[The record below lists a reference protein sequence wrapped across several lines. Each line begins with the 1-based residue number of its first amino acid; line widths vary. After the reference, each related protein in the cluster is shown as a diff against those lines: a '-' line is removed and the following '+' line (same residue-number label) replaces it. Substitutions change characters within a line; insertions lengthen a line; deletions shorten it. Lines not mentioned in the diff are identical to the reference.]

1 MSDNEFK
8 ELEQKLERD
17 DPTFRFKF
25 LSENNVSYFIAAQK
39 KRPQSLIWIELIN
52 MNFTGE
58 KFNAGKL
65 KNDNERKLLYENA
78 LHYLSKSLIILE
90 NGNYPD
96 NNDSIKRVYNTYK
109 GMIKEDIA
117 FAAMGAGEF
126 DKAKQMAN
134 ELLKNNSDTFSLNYG
149 NTIHKSNTTLGRVAL
164 RENNLEK
171 AKEYL
176 IKSVAGITSPQ
187 LSSFG
192 PSYILAKELLE
203 LGEKDIVLQ
212 YLDLVANI
220 WANPERVET
229 SDTRRMAAN
238 QRKIALLNTWKKGI
252 KSGEIPDNPAWK

>member
-1 MSDNEFK
+1 M
-8 ELEQKLERD
+8 
-17 DPTFRFKF
+17 
-25 LSENNVSYFIAAQK
+25 V
-39 KRPQSLIWIELIN
+39 
-52 MNFTGE
+52 
-58 KFNAGKL
+58 
-65 KNDNERKLLYENA
+65 
-78 LHYLSKSLIILE
+78 
-90 NGNYPD
+90 
-96 NNDSIKRVYNTYK
+96 
-109 GMIKEDIA
+109 
-117 FAAMGAGEF
+117 
-126 DKAKQMAN
+126 N
-134 ELLKNNSDTFSLNYG
+134 ELLKNNSDTFFLNYG
-149 NTIHKSNTTLGRVAL
+149 NTIHKSNIILGRVVL

-238 QRKIALLNTWKKGI
+238 QRKIALLNTWKEGI

>member
-1 MSDNEFK
+1 MKKTNTFVFLLLCFSLASQELEKISAFRDTTLNMSDNEFK

-52 MNFTGE
+52 MSFAGE

-65 KNDNERKLLYENA
+65 KNDNERKLLYENT

-117 FAAMGAGEF
+117 FVVMGVGEF
-126 DKAKQMAN
+126 DKVK
-134 ELLKNNSDTFSLNYG
+134 
-149 NTIHKSNTTLGRVAL
+149 
-164 RENNLEK
+164 
-171 AKEYL
+171 
-176 IKSVAGITSPQ
+176 
-187 LSSFG
+187 
-192 PSYILAKELLE
+192 
-203 LGEKDIVLQ
+203 
-212 YLDLVANI
+212 
-220 WANPERVET
+220 
-229 SDTRRMAAN
+229 
-238 QRKIALLNTWKKGI
+238 
-252 KSGEIPDNPAWK
+252 